1 MSVRDNIAFG
11 LSLRKV
17 PRPEQEATINR
28 VAKLLQ
34 IEALLDRKP
43 AQLSGGQ
50 RQRVAMGRALARE
63 PQIFLFDEPL
73 SNLDAKLRVEMR
85 SEIKLL
91 HKRLGITTVYV
102 THDQIE
108 AMTLGDKIAVMKDG
122 VVQQFGTPSEIYH
135 RPANTFV
142 AGFMGS
148 PPMNLIPATLQAGAK
163 GLMLRFSVGRAT
175 SGESAPEMLLALP
188 ENAARGDIA
197 ALVEKPVLLGLRPEH
212 MSDSTRAETEQRLTV
227 PVELSEVT
235 GADTLLFTT
244 LGGARVVCRVHPET
258 VIDDDRVTLSLDT
271 SRAVLFDPVTG
282 LAL

>member
-1 MSVRDNIAFG
+1 
-11 LSLRKV
+11 
-17 PRPEQEATINR
+17 
-28 VAKLLQ
+28 LQ
-34 IEALLDRKP
+34 IESLLERRP

-122 VVQQFGTPSEIYH
+122 VVQQFGTPDDIYN
-135 RPANTFV
+135 RPVNTFV

-148 PPMNLIPATLQAGAK
+148 PPMNLIPATVRVEGGIVVTQ
-163 GLMLRFSVGRAT
+163 
-175 SGESAPEMLLALP
+175 
-188 ENAARGDIA
+188 IA
-197 ALVEKPVLLGLRPEH
+197 AHGKQQSFSLPLRHIAPGDLPSGSPLEVLLGVRPEH
-212 MSDSTRAETEQRLTV
+212 MTDALRVDTSHERVTVHVDITER
-227 PVELSEVT
+227 T
-235 GADTLLFTT
+235 GADTLAFVA
-244 LGGARVVCRVHPET
+244 LGGERCVCRLNPLAPIHEHQVELA
-258 VIDDDRVTLSLDT
+258 VDT
-271 SRAVLFDPVTG
+271 RAAVLFDRATG
-282 LAL
+282 RALTLPSR